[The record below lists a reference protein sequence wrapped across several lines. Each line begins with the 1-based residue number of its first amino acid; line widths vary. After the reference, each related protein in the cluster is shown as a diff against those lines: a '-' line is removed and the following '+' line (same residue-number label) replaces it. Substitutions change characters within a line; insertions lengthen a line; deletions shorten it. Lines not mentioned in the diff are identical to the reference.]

1 MDPISQ
7 GAMGAVAAAALSKG
21 SKSRLAIGVGWAGGM
36 LADADIFIRSESDPL
51 LNIEYHRHFSHALA
65 FIPIGGLVCS
75 FVLWLL
81 FRKRIAFAD
90 LYRYS
95 FLGYATAGL
104 LDACTSYGTR
114 LLWPFSEIR
123 IAWNIISIIDPVFT
137 GGILV
142 LLSLAFLRKKRF
154 FSRLAVAFASLYLL
168 FGLVQNKRAVA
179 ALEELAL
186 SRDHGDATRF
196 TAKPSFGNLLVWRGL
211 YVLDGDIHVDAIR
224 IGLFN
229 SEAKVYPGA
238 VAKGVDLPALKAG
251 IEPGSTLSRDI
262 GRFNHFSDGYLS
274 WHPDQD
280 DVIGDARYALL
291 PNSIDPLWGI
301 EIDRAR
307 PNQHV
312 RFVNFRNADEE
323 ALDSL
328 YKMILGQG
336 WGP

>member
-1 MDPISQ
+1 
-7 GAMGAVAAAALSKG
+7 
-21 SKSRLAIGVGWAGGM
+21 M
-36 LADADIFIRSESDPL
+36 LADADIFIQSESDPL

-75 FVLWLL
+75 LVLWLL
-81 FRKRIAFAD
+81 FRKRIAFAE

-142 LLSLAFLRKKRF
+142 LLSLAFLRKKRL
-154 FSRLAVAFASLYLL
+154 FSRLALAFASLYLV
-168 FGLVQNKRAVA
+168 FGLVQNKRAVV
-179 ALEELAL
+179 ALKELAL

-196 TAKPSFGNLLVWRGL
+196 TAKPALGNLLVWRGL
-211 YVLDGDIHVDAIR
+211 YVLDGDIFVDAIR

-238 VAKGVDLPALKAG
+238 VAKGVDLPALKAE
-251 IEPGSTLSRDI
+251 IEPGSRLSRDI
-262 GRFNHFSDGYLS
+262 DRFNHFSDGYLS
-274 WHPDQD
+274 WHPDED
-280 DVIGDARYALL
+280 DVIGDARYVSPA
-291 PNSIDPLWGI
+291 
-301 EIDRAR
+301 
-307 PNQHV
+307 
-312 RFVNFRNADEE
+312 
-323 ALDSL
+323 
-328 YKMILGQG
+328 
-336 WGP
+336 

>member
-7 GAMGAVAAAALSKG
+7 GAMGAVAAAALSKR
-21 SKSRLAIGVGWAGGM
+21 SKLRLAIGIGWIGGM
-36 LADADIFIRSESDPL
+36 LADADIFIRSESYPL

-65 FIPIGGLVCS
+65 FIPIGGLVCT

-81 FRKRIAFAD
+81 CRKRIAFVE

-114 LLWPFSEIR
+114 LLWPFSEAR

-142 LLSLAFLRKKRF
+142 LLSLAFLRKKRL
-154 FSRLAVAFASLYLL
+154 FSRLAFAFASLYLL

-196 TAKPSFGNLLVWRGL
+196 AAKPSIGNLFVWRGI
-211 YVLDGDIHVDAIR
+211 YVLEGNIYVDAIR
-224 IGLFN
+224 VGLFDP
-229 SEAKVYPGA
+229 EPKVYSGA
-238 VAKGVDLPALKAG
+238 IAKGVDLPALKLG
-251 IEPGSTLSRDI
+251 IETGSTLSRDI
-262 GRFNHFSDGYLS
+262 DRFNHFSDGYLS

-280 DVIGDARYALL
+280 NVIGDARYALL
-291 PNSIDPLWGI
+291 PNSIYPLWGI

-312 RFVNFRNADEE
+312 RFVNFRNADRE
-323 ALDSL
+323 AVDSL
-328 YKMILGQG
+328 YKMISGQDLG
-336 WGP
+336 P